1 MEEWGTEEKS
11 NLSQGRGR
19 VFHPSS
25 RTIMVLIRPAVSAF
39 QRSLKSDLRTVDNPS
54 EKDPHLNIQPFIRNS
69 ALIS

>member
-25 RTIMVLIRPAVSAF
+25 RTTVVFIRPAVSAF
-39 QRSLKSDLRTVDNPS
+39 QKDHYSL
-54 EKDPHLNIQPFIRNS
+54 
-69 ALIS
+69 A